1 MDVDQVFLSCSCS
14 ATTFFC
20 GKWKV
25 FSSFPHDSHGGKEVE
40 DRVGKEGSCWRRID
54 VDDAY
59 MPTILPR
66 RERRSWKKVF
76 GRGRRREGRSRAH
89 ATVLQ
94 LQLRPPSSVLC
105 QTWRL
110 RGKDDE
116 LRASSSSSSLSRR
129 GGRPRPP
136 GRGWQRKG
144 RRRGE
149 DTARSALGRR
159 EGRNAQ

>member
-1 MDVDQVFLSCSCS
+1 M
-14 ATTFFC
+14 
-20 GKWKV
+20 
-25 FSSFPHDSHGGKEVE
+25 
-40 DRVGKEGSCWRRID
+40 
-54 VDDAY
+54 DDAY

-76 GRGRRREGRSRAH
+76 GRRRREGRSRAH

-116 LRASSSSSSLSRR
+116 LCASSSSSISRR

-144 RRRGE
+144 RRRGGKTQRAPLWAE
-149 DTARSALGRR
+149 GRDEMHSESQLHEGDIGAGRR
-159 EGRNAQ
+159 CGMTVTRVNIWRGGGRRPTITVSTTIKWGWMPHSA